1 MQQGHQHPAAGRA
14 DRVAKGDGA
23 AVDVDPG
30 GIPAQFPTHRQGL
43 RGEGL
48 VGLDQVQLLQAPAG
62 LVERAT
68 GGGDRADA
76 HDRRVDPGAGVAG
89 DPRQHRQA
97 QGLGL
102 GRAHQQYR
110 GGAVVEAGGVAGGD
124 AAVLPE
130 GRLELGQG
138 LDGGAGARLLVGIE
152 AQRLALALRDLDRRD
167 LVAEAPALDG
177 GDGLLL
183 RSGGEGVLLL
193 AGQAVLLRQVLGGDA
208 HVVVVEGVPQ
218 AVLDHAVD
226 QLRMAH
232 AQAGAGAG
240 HDVGRQAHVLLAAGD
255 DHLGVAAADRLG
267 AQVQGL
273 EAGAADLVQGH
284 GRHAD
289 RQAGLDR
296 RLARRVLPGPG
307 GEHLAE
313 DDFVDL
319 AGIETGLFEQAAD
332 YRGAQLGGGNAGQ
345 RALEAADGGTGS
357 GDDDDVLHG
366 WFSWIRPWPGR
377 IAAGGRRRCDSLLS
391 YALWKGRSARPAP
404 CVEAPAARAA
414 IQKLI
419 SGTCS
424 GTISLPAVF
433 ATISSTLT
441 PGARSRRMKAPS
453 SISR

>member
-1 MQQGHQHPAAGRA
+1 
-14 DRVAKGDGA
+14 
-23 AVDVDPG
+23 
-30 GIPAQFPTHRQGL
+30 
-43 RGEGL
+43 
-48 VGLDQVQLLQAPAG
+48 
-62 LVERAT
+62 
-68 GGGDRADA
+68 
-76 HDRRVDPGAGVAG
+76 
-89 DPRQHRQA
+89 
-97 QGLGL
+97 
-102 GRAHQQYR
+102 
-110 GGAVVEAGGVAGGD
+110 
-124 AAVLPE
+124 
-130 GRLELGQG
+130 
-138 LDGGAGARLLVGIE
+138 
-152 AQRLALALRDLDRRD
+152 
-167 LVAEAPALDG
+167 
-177 GDGLLL
+177 
-183 RSGGEGVLLL
+183 
-193 AGQAVLLRQVLGGDA
+193 
-208 HVVVVEGVPQ
+208 
-218 AVLDHAVD
+218 
-226 QLRMAH
+226 MAH

-313 DDFVDL
+313 DHFVDL

>member
-1 MQQGHQHPAAGRA
+1 MTLPSFLKAGR
-14 DRVAKGDGA
+14 
-23 AVDVDPG
+23 
-30 GIPAQFPTHRQGL
+30 
-43 RGEGL
+43 
-48 VGLDQVQLLQAPAG
+48 
-62 LVERAT
+62 
-68 GGGDRADA
+68 
-76 HDRRVDPGAGVAG
+76 
-89 DPRQHRQA
+89 
-97 QGLGL
+97 
-102 GRAHQQYR
+102 
-110 GGAVVEAGGVAGGD
+110 
-124 AAVLPE
+124 
-130 GRLELGQG
+130 LGQG

-313 DDFVDL
+313 DHFVDL

-332 YRGAQLGGGNAGQ
+332 HRGAQLGGGNAGQ

>member
-1 MQQGHQHPAAGRA
+1 MQDVVIVAATRTAVGSFQGSLAGIPAPEL
-14 DRVAKGDGA
+14 GA
-23 AVDVDPG
+23 AV
-30 GIPAQFPTHRQGL
+30 IRRLLEQT
-43 RGEGL
+43 
-48 VGLDQVQLLQAPAG
+48 GLDAGQVDEVILGQVLTAGSGQNPARQAAIKAG
-62 LVERAT
+62 LPV
-68 GGGDRADA
+68 
-76 HDRRVDPGAGVAG
+76 
-89 DPRQHRQA
+89 
-97 QGLGL
+97 
-102 GRAHQQYR
+102 
-110 GGAVVEAGGVAGGD
+110 
-124 AAVLPE
+124 
-130 GRLELGQG
+130 
-138 LDGGAGARLLVGIE
+138 
-152 AQRLALALRDLDRRD
+152 
-167 LVAEAPALDG
+167 
-177 GDGLLL
+177 
-183 RSGGEGVLLL
+183 
-193 AGQAVLLRQVLGGDA
+193 
-208 HVVVVEGVPQ
+208 GVP
-218 AVLDHAVD
+218 AMTLNKVCGSGLKALH
-226 QLRMAH
+226 
-232 AQAGAGAG
+232 
-240 HDVGRQAHVLLAAGD
+240 
-255 DHLGVAAADRLG
+255 LG